1 MRRWAQLALSIV
13 ALAPAAH
20 AAETALTVELP
31 AVTLTLPR
39 VSPPHFQREGLP
51 YATEQVLGN
60 EILTLLDRQDY
71 EGALARAREKLGPML
86 AVLETGD
93 PAGLVARSAGPGRLP
108 LGIPPSAG
116 EDVSATVFYLIGV
129 TYLYLE
135 QWVPAEAALK
145 AALAPLPDYQ
155 RVHEA
160 LGNLY
165 TRTERWDEARV
176 HLTRAAELG
185 LNTAS
190 LYASLGY
197 INYKVQNWW
206 GMAGAYQQA
215 LTLEP
220 DVRDWKTALMYA
232 MNETRQYAAG
242 LALVEQMLQS
252 EPNDQ
257 VLWLY
262 RSYMALNTN
271 ERGLALT
278 SLETA
283 MRLGD
288 DSVANKQVAAAL
300 HMERGS
306 IARAVELLKSA
317 PAADLDFVFM
327 DQALAWLNY
336 ENEWDYFRD
345 LLAAANARRGL
356 LDNLQ
361 GSRLLTHVSSLQLH
375 DGDRRAAIATL
386 QQAVELDS
394 SNAEALITL
403 GQALRDE
410 RDLNRAELMF
420 QRASAFDLYRE
431 NALVALAQVA
441 IDQQN
446 FERALTLLRDV
457 VSRNPART
465 DLQRNVDVLENLVL
479 ETTRD

>member
-1 MRRWAQLALSIV
+1 MKRCAQLALSIV
-13 ALAPAAH
+13 ALAQAAH
-20 AAETALTVELP
+20 AAETELAVELP

-51 YATEQVLGN
+51 YATESELAT

-71 EGALARAREKLGPML
+71 DGALARAKEKLGPTL

-93 PAGLVARSAGPGRLP
+93 PAGLVARSVGPGRLP
-108 LGIPPSAG
+108 IGIPPTAG
-116 EDVSATVFYLIGV
+116 EDVSATVLYLIGV
-129 TYLYLE
+129 TYIHLE

-145 AALAPLPDYQ
+145 AALVPLPDYQ

-165 TRTERWDEARV
+165 IQTERWDEARA
-176 HLTRAAELG
+176 HLARAAELG

-190 LYASLGY
+190 LHAALGY
-197 INYKVQNWW
+197 INYKVKNWW
-206 GMAGAYQQA
+206 GMTSAYQQA
-215 LTLEP
+215 LTMEP
-220 DVRDWKTALMYA
+220 DVRDWQTALMYGL
-232 MNETRQYAAG
+232 NETRQYAAG
-242 LALVEQMLQS
+242 LALVEQMLQYK
-252 EPNDQ
+252 PDDP

-278 SLETA
+278 SLETT

-300 HMERGS
+300 HLERGS
-306 IARAVELLKSA
+306 LARAVELLKSA
-317 PAADLDFVFM
+317 PAQDLDFRFM

-345 LLAAANARRGL
+345 LLAAANARRDL

-394 SNAEALITL
+394 SNAEALIAL
-403 GQALRDE
+403 GQAYRDE
-410 RDLNRAELMF
+410 RDLNRAELVF

-431 NALVALAQVA
+431 NALVSLAQIA

-446 FERALTLLRDV
+446 FERALELLRDV

-479 ETTRD
+479 ETARD

>member
-1 MRRWAQLALSIV
+1 MKRWAQLTLSIV
-13 ALAPAAH
+13 VLAPAAH
-20 AAETALTVELP
+20 AAETDLTVELP
-31 AVTLTLPR
+31 VVTLTLPR

-51 YATEQVLGN
+51 YATENVLAT

-71 EGALARAREKLGPML
+71 DGALARAKEKLGPML

-93 PAGLVARSAGPGRLP
+93 PAGLVAGSVGPGRLP
-108 LGIPPSAG
+108 IGIPPTGG
-116 EDVSATVFYLIGV
+116 EDVSATVLYLIGV

-135 QWVPAEAALK
+135 QWAPAEAALK
-145 AALAPLPDYQ
+145 AALVPLPDYQ

-165 TRTERWDEARV
+165 IRTERWDEARA
-176 HLTRAAELG
+176 HLARAAELG

-190 LYASLGY
+190 LHASLGY
-197 INYKVQNWW
+197 INYKIKNWW
-206 GMAGAYQQA
+206 GMASAYQQA
-215 LTLEP
+215 LTMEP
-220 DVRDWKTALMYA
+220 DVRDWQTALMSA
-232 MNETRQYAAG
+232 LNETRQYAAG
-242 LALVEQMLQS
+242 LALVEQMLQDK
-252 EPNDQ
+252 PDDP

-271 ERGLALT
+271 ERGVALT

-317 PAADLDFVFM
+317 PAQDLDFLFM

-336 ENEWDYFRD
+336 ADEWDYFRD
-345 LLAAANARRGL
+345 LLEAADARRSL

-361 GSRLLTHVSSLQLH
+361 GSRLLTHVSNLQLH
-375 DGDRRAAIATL
+375 DGDRRAAITTL

-403 GQALRDE
+403 GEAYRDE

-431 NALVALAQVA
+431 NALVSLAQIA

-446 FERALTLLRDV
+446 FQRALELLRDV

-479 ETTRD
+479 ETTRE

>member
-1 MRRWAQLALSIV
+1 MKRWTQLALSLV
-13 ALAPAAH
+13 GFAPAAF
-20 AAETALTVELP
+20 AAETDLTVELP

-39 VSPPHFQREGLP
+39 VSPPHFQREGVP
-51 YATEQVLGN
+51 YASEN
-60 EILTLLDRQDY
+60 EFAIDLLAFMDRQDY
-71 EGALARAREKLGPML
+71 EGALAVAREKLGPMM

-108 LGIPPSAG
+108 IPPTAG
-116 EDVSATVFYLIGV
+116 EDVSATVLYVIGV
-129 TYLYLE
+129 AYIYLE
-135 QWVPAEAALK
+135 RWVPAEAALK
-145 AALAPLPDYQ
+145 AALVPLPDYQ

-165 TRTERWDEARV
+165 VQTERWDEARV
-176 HLTRAAELG
+176 HLNRAAELG
-185 LNTAS
+185 LNTAQ
-190 LYASLGY
+190 LHASLGY
-197 INYKVQNWW
+197 INYKVKNWW
-206 GMAGAYQQA
+206 GMASAYQQA
-215 LTLEP
+215 MTMEP
-220 DVRDWKTALMYA
+220 DVRDFQTALMSA
-232 MNETRQYAAG
+232 LNETHQYAAG
-242 LALVEQMLQS
+242 LALVEQMLQR
-252 EPNDQ
+252 EPDDP

-262 RSYMALNTN
+262 RSYMALSSGD
-271 ERGLALT
+271 RAVALT
-278 SLETA
+278 SLETT

-317 PAADLDFVFM
+317 PAADLDFQFI

-336 ENEWDYFRD
+336 EDEWDYFRD
-345 LLAAANARRGL
+345 LLAAAERRRNL

-361 GSRLLTHVSSLQLH
+361 GSRLLTHVSNLQLH
-375 DGDRRAAIATL
+375 DGNRGAAITTL

-403 GQALRDE
+403 GQAYRDE

-420 QRASAFDLYRE
+420 QRASAFELYRE
-431 NALVALAQVA
+431 NALASLAQIA

-446 FERALTLLRDV
+446 FGRALELLRDI

-465 DLQRNVDVLENLVL
+465 DLRRNVDVLENLVL
-479 ETTRD
+479 ETTRE